1 MIPIVDSRVYQ
12 IKFELI
18 KLNHNPIL
26 KMMHKQDLVLQEK
39 VTSKVGLK
47 TYLIKIER
55 KKLAEFLSQV
65 LQNI

>member
-1 MIPIVDSRVYQ
+1 MILIVDSRVYQ

-26 KMMHKQDLVLQEK
+26 EMMQKQDLVLQDK
-39 VTSKVGLK
+39 ITSKVGLK

-55 KKLAEFLSQV
+55 KKTSWIFYSSAT
-65 LQNI
+65 